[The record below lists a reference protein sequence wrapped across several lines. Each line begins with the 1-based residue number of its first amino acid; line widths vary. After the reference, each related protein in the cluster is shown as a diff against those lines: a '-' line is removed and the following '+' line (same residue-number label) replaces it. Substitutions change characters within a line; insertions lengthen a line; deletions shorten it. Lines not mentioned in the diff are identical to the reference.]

1 MNIQYL
7 HYYKHIYDD
16 ADSWT
21 MEYTKI
27 IFLFLKIFVCV
38 VFSFSLD
45 SLFSKL
51 LFFPFVWPLCF
62 KFIHWIHSYLRRRHS
77 DTGGMLGFF
86 LLGFRVDGTVWG
98 ILCGTWMSVFL
109 NSFSLQIIRLLGE
122 FSSSLLLNVCI
133 LFCMQLIQSSCFL
146 ITASP
151 NWAGCSPDQ
160 SVCFT
165 FQRRNL
171 PASIRPGREI
181 SLLQ

>member
-1 MNIQYL
+1 
-7 HYYKHIYDD
+7 
-16 ADSWT
+16 

-86 LLGFRVDGTVWG
+86 LLGFSVDGTVWG